1 MWANVLAWIDSY
13 QLQEPD
19 DSEAIA
25 WGRVLPLIALHVIG
39 LVGLFLF
46 PLSVVDLSVAVLLYL
61 IRMFAITGFFHR
73 YFSHKAFAT
82 ARWHQFL
89 WAFLGTTA
97 TQRGP
102 LWWAAHHRHHH
113 QHTETE
119 RDPHN
124 ARRGFWWSHMGW
136 FLSPRHF
143 ATDKHAVRDF
153 ARFPELVW
161 LDRFDV
167 VPPIVLAALLY
178 LIGVML
184 EHFAPASGTTGLQLV
199 FWGYLVST
207 LVLMHVTL
215 MINSLAHKV
224 GSRPYDN
231 DDDSRNSWWL
241 ALLTLGEGWHNN
253 HHRYCGSARQG
264 FLWWEVDVSYYVLR
278 GLARLGLVWDLRE
291 VPAPVLAERSG
302 RQS

>member
-19 DSEAIA
+19 DSENIA
-25 WGRVLPLIALHVIG
+25 WGRVVPLIALHIIG
-39 LVGLFLF
+39 LAGLFLF
-46 PLSVVDLSVAVLLYL
+46 PLSLTDLAVAALLYGL
-61 IRMFAITGFFHR
+61 RMFAITGFFHR
-73 YFSHKAFAT
+73 YFSHKSFAT
-82 ARWHQFL
+82 SRWHQFF

-119 RDPHN
+119 HDPHN

-143 ATDKHAVRDF
+143 ATDTRAVRDF
-153 ARFPELVW
+153 ARYPELVW
-161 LDRFDV
+161 LDRFDIL
-167 VPPIVLAALLY
+167 PPIVLAAFLY
-178 LIGVML
+178 LIGAML
-184 EHFAPASGTTGLQLV
+184 ERFVSGAGTTGLQLV

-215 MINSLAHKV
+215 MINSLAHKF

-264 FLWWEVDVSYYVLR
+264 FLWWEIDISYYMLR
-278 GLARLGLVWDLRE
+278 ALARLGLVWDLRE
-291 VPAPVLAERSG
+291 VPAAVLAERVR